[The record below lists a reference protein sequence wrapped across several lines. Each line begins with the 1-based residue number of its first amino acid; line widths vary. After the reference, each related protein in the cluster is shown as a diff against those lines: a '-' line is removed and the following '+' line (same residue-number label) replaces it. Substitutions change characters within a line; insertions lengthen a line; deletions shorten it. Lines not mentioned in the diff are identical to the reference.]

1 MMDAPPLDTPPL
13 DTSGDTPDDLAWTSL
28 LALRDAPGRTPLPD
42 VIAATPP
49 VVAGCALARLFAPV
63 LAPPGAADGCMVLGR
78 LAQTLDGRIATTSGS
93 SQWIGGRG
101 DILHTHR
108 LRALCHA
115 VVVGAGTVKH
125 DNPRLTTRECC
136 GPSPVRVVLDT
147 DRRLGLDYGIF
158 AGGPPTLLV
167 CAEDTGGGETHGAAD
182 VLRVPRAAIG
192 GLDIQA
198 LLPLLAA
205 RGLTRIFVEGG
216 GLTVS
221 RFLAAGCLDRL
232 HVTVAPVLL
241 GSGIPAF
248 TLPEAARIAD
258 GLRFEWGV
266 HNLGDD
272 VLFDIAL
279 HRARPAVCEARA

>member
-1 MMDAPPLDTPPL
+1 
-13 DTSGDTPDDLAWTSL
+13 
-28 LALRDAPGRTPLPD
+28 
-42 VIAATPP
+42 
-49 VVAGCALARLFAPV
+49 
-63 LAPPGAADGCMVLGR
+63 
-78 LAQTLDGRIATTSGS
+78 
-93 SQWIGGRG
+93 
-101 DILHTHR
+101 
-108 LRALCHA
+108 
-115 VVVGAGTVKH
+115 
-125 DNPRLTTRECC
+125 
-136 GPSPVRVVLDT
+136 
-147 DRRLGLDYGIF
+147 
-158 AGGPPTLLV
+158 
-167 CAEDTGGGETHGAAD
+167 
-182 VLRVPRAAIG
+182 VPRAAIG